1 VCVCVCVCV
10 LTFSLAAHWAP
21 SGPVAW
27 SQGRVQLSGNILFVC
42 LCVCPSLSMSL
53 LLCLC
58 LSVAVSL
65 SLRERPCHCLRFSSP
80 ARPCAC
86 TRGPLSARRCPHRER
101 QGPRQTYCSR
111 PANRPAAH
119 RAVRVNTACM
129 HGCRGMWDSPFCGAP
144 RTLMPAQQ
152 PNPPMRGMCA
162 GPREEWENLLTNGLR
177 RGS

>member
-1 VCVCVCVCV
+1 MANAPPPAAADIGGSDPGCAE
-10 LTFSLAAHWAP
+10 TFSLPPSVSISISVCQQAP
-21 SGPVAW
+21 
-27 SQGRVQLSGNILFVC
+27 
-42 LCVCPSLSMSL
+42 
-53 LLCLC
+53 
-58 LSVAVSL
+58 
-65 SLRERPCHCLRFSSP
+65 
-80 ARPCAC
+80 PCAC
-86 TRGPLSARRCPHRER
+86 TRGPLSSRRCPHRGR

-129 HGCRGMWDSPFCGAP
+129 HGCRGMWDSPFFGAP

-162 GPREEWENLLTNGLR
+162 GPREEWENILTNGLR